1 MTVATPANGP
11 VVAIIPARG
20 GSKRIPRKNIKP
32 FLGVPLISRTIA
44 TLHESDLFDR
54 IVVSTDDDDIA
65 AVATDSG
72 AEVPFRRP
80 DDLAD
85 DHTGTRPVIMHAI
98 AVLED
103 QEGRQLGPVCS
114 VYPAAVFV
122 RPEDLRAGLG
132 LLVRASVDF
141 VVSAAAFPSPIQRA
155 LRQRS
160 DGMAE
165 MFWPEHRETRSQ
177 DLEEAFHDA
186 GQFYWGQRSAWLCG
200 TSSLSGN
207 SRLYVLPRWQVHD
220 IDTPE
225 DWELAELMWETL
237 ERRG

>member
-1 MTVATPANGP
+1 MTMAAVPNGS
-11 VVAIIPARG
+11 VVAVIPARG
-20 GSKRIPRKNIKP
+20 GSRRIPHKNIKP
-32 FLGVPLISRTIA
+32 FLGVPLLSRTIA
-44 TLHESDLFDR
+44 TLHESKLFDR

-65 AVATDSG
+65 AVAADSG
-72 AEVPFRRP
+72 AEVPFQRP

-98 AVLED
+98 TALED
-103 QEGRQLGPVCS
+103 MGERQLGPVCS

-122 RPEDLRAGLG
+122 RPEDLRASLG
-132 LLVRASVDF
+132 LLVADSVDF

-165 MFWPEHRETRSQ
+165 MFWPENRDTRSQ

-186 GQFYWGQRSAWLCG
+186 GQFYWGQRSAWLSG

-207 SRLYVLPRWQVHD
+207 SRLYVLPRWRVHD

-237 ERRG
+237 EGRG